1 MFRIPQTDDE
11 GCTRGKPVDLRFLRR
26 REWYTVIPE
35 EVWPLLHREIPQ
47 DEHMTIDDIA
57 TGIRQIHVIGGLAL
71 IGVEGYGGSGKTT
84 CARHLADALGS
95 AYVVSLDDF
104 IVKERLTDTAWDK
117 GVFDHER
124 LERQVLLPASSGQP
138 VLYQRLEW
146 VTNTLSAPL
155 LVPDADYLIV
165 EGITAYHPTIE
176 RYYAYK
182 IWIDIPI
189 EIAQARGHARDGSA
203 ENAIYWDQWAKNDI
217 AYQQQYH
224 PERRADYCF
233 VNW

>member
-1 MFRIPQTDDE
+1 
-11 GCTRGKPVDLRFLRR
+11 
-26 REWYTVIPE
+26 
-35 EVWPLLHREIPQ
+35 
-47 DEHMTIDDIA
+47 MTIDDIA
-57 TGIRQIHVIGGLAL
+57 TDIRQTHDTDRPAL

-84 CARHLADALGS
+84 CARRLADALGS

-104 IVKERLTDTAWDK
+104 IVKERLTDTAWDN

-124 LERQVLLPASSGQP
+124 LERQALLPASNGNP
-138 VLYQRLEW
+138 VTYQRLEW
-146 VTNTLSAPL
+146 ETNTLTSPL
-155 LVPDADYLIV
+155 AVPDVDYLIV

-176 RYYAYK
+176 RYYHYK
-182 IWIDIPI
+182 IWIDTPI

-203 ENAIYWDQWAKNDI
+203 ENARYWDQWAKNDI

-224 PERRADYCF
+224 PEQRADYVF